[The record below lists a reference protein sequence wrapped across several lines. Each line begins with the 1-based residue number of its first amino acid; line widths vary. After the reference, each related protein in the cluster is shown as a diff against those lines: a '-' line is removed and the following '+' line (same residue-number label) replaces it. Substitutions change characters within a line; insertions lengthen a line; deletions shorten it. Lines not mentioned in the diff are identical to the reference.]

1 MIVQPTMFTLKQ
13 SNRLGLKQWKFF
25 RQFEWK
31 QAVKSPGVHVLRP
44 TLPADGVR
52 QNSRVSMLLV
62 SIPHLKALRN
72 CDFGAPHVLH
82 LILAAVAKRPTYA
95 WGQRNLHALPRL
107 TELTFVVYF
116 FQIIFLLVCAF
127 HQIRFVL
134 SEYYAYCFAT

>member
-1 MIVQPTMFTLKQ
+1 MFTLKQ

-95 WGQRNLHALPRL
+95 WGAAKSARTASFNGAYICCL
-107 TELTFVVYF
+107 FFSDYF
-116 FQIIFLLVCAF
+116 FACVCVSPNPICA
-127 HQIRFVL
+127 V
-134 SEYYAYCFAT
+134 